1 MTPSTYSDAIITAL
15 STHGLLNLV
24 DAVCDHRGVT
34 RHELCGRGRS
44 RAVAA
49 ARHELWW
56 LMRHHPD
63 RCYSYSEIA
72 RIVGRDHATV
82 LHGVAI
88 HARSRAPQTHLD
100 PLR

>member
-1 MTPSTYSDAIITAL
+1 MTL
-15 STHGLLNLV
+15 STRSETIISALAMRGLLELV
-24 DAVCDHRGVT
+24 DAVCAHRGVT
-34 RHELCGRGRS
+34 RDELCGRSRT

-88 HARSRAPQTHLD
+88 HTRSQTPQPNLD
-100 PLR
+100 LPR

>member
-1 MTPSTYSDAIITAL
+1 MTL
-15 STHGLLNLV
+15 STHSEAIIAALGTRGLLDIV
-24 DAVCDHRGVT
+24 DAVCDQRGVT
-34 RHELCGRGRS
+34 RDELCGRGRS
-44 RAVAA
+44 HAVAA

-82 LHGVAI
+82 LHGVVT
-88 HARSRAPQTHLD
+88 HASSRAPRPNLD
-100 PLR
+100 LPR